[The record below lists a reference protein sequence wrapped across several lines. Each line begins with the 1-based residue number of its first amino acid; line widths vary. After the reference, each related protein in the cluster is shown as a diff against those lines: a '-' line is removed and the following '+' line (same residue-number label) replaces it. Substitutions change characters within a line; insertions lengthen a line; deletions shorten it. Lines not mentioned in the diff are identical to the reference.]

1 MEEMK
6 CKGITPEMLEA
17 MAIAM
22 TTRDSVKTQQQLAKS
37 LDAQSESIYASAK
50 SAAIEAGD
58 EVLARKLLKEQQCVK
73 RELVQVLKTLVEDR
87 KRLEMME
94 SYVYTS
100 KS

>member
-6 CKGITPEMLEA
+6 CKGITPEMLDA

-50 SAAIEAGD
+50 SAIEAGD

>member
-22 TTRDSVKTQQQLAKS
+22 TTHDSVKTQQQLAKS
-37 LDAQSESIYASAK
+37 LDAQSKSIYASAK
-50 SAAIEAGD
+50 YAIEAGD

-73 RELVQVLKTLVEDR
+73 RELVQVLKTLVKDR

-100 KS
+100 ES